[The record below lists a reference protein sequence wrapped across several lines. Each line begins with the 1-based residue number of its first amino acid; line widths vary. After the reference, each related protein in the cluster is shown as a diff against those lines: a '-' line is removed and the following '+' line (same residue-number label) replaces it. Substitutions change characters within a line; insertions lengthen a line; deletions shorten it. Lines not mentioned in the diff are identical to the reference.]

1 MKKRKIIFLFGV
13 IIILISMIACSN
25 KKSSEN
31 EEKSLN
37 ANLSRKEYVTY
48 LDNKYNEYL
57 SNLDIDNKYALDN
70 ANVTSNDYLD
80 NLKEA
85 YRELNNKLL
94 TLKNALEEG
103 VKTTDQEI
111 KSLNDNI
118 INLVD
123 ETIISVNKVSVELDD
138 KIDKIKLKSADEI
151 KSYLLTIEQDS
162 NKARERLAKEVN
174 DAKAKLKVE

>member
-1 MKKRKIIFLFGV
+1 M
-13 IIILISMIACSN
+13 
-25 KKSSEN
+25 
-31 EEKSLN
+31 
-37 ANLSRKEYVTY
+37 
-48 LDNKYNEYL
+48 
-57 SNLDIDNKYALDN
+57 
-70 ANVTSNDYLD
+70 
-80 NLKEA
+80 
-85 YRELNNKLL
+85 
-94 TLKNALEEG
+94 EEG